1 MKDLKLMKTLIALLV
16 LAFVLNVSVYAQSDR
31 EKTDKFKSS
40 VQKLEDAIKNAKDLT
55 ECQSIEGQIE
65 KLRTDSQT
73 DKALLDKSLYPDDFN
88 SSIEKLTT
96 ALTLRKG
103 DFSQIHQ
110 LKTEVTGLQ
119 DQVTELNK
127 KNFDLI
133 GEIRTLTLRVNKSEK
148 ANDSLKT
155 LVAQLRA
162 SLKER
167 DKLVMGMVDSLLTE
181 FIKNPSGLSEA
192 QQQGMLTTIKNKNL
206 FFNIQRTINDN
217 IKFMEVTQL
226 TADDISEMKKQQ
238 IKFSKLWRQMGPKL
252 ADVYLSKKE
261 SAVQIDQINSL
272 FTSWSLLI
280 NNQLWGNVD
289 KVLKSKDVKILPYSN
304 GDQFADN
311 MKSYIQDQLKNL
323 PTLGKDQSLKEF
335 RLLSDTL
342 WFGNIKKEW
351 VPVLIENGLL
361 SEAQKDTI
369 ENNLAQWKQQVEPP
383 FSFNWVYVALGA
395 VLIVIIVVFIV
406 MSRKKKGV

>member
-1 MKDLKLMKTLIALLV
+1 MRIDKSLKIAIALIALL
-16 LAFVLNVSVYAQSDR
+16 FVFSGVANAQSDR

-40 VQKLEDAIKNAKDLT
+40 VQKIEEAIKNAKDVN
-55 ECQSIEGQIE
+55 EAKAIEAQID
-65 KLRTDSQT
+65 KLRSDNQA

-88 SSIEKLTT
+88 TSIEKLST

-103 DFSQIHQ
+103 DFTQIHE
-110 LKTEVTGLQ
+110 LKTEVVGLK
-119 DQVTELNK
+119 DQVTELNQ
-127 KNFDLI
+127 KNYDLI
-133 GEIRTLTLRVNKSEK
+133 SEIRGLTLRVNKSEK

-181 FIKNPSGLSEA
+181 FTKDPSGLSETA
-192 QQQGMLTTIKNKNL
+192 QTGMITAIKNKNL

-226 TADDISEMKKQQ
+226 NADDISEMKKQQ
-238 IKFSKLWRQMGPKL
+238 IKFSKLWRQIGPKL

-261 SAVQIDQINSL
+261 STQQITQINSL
-272 FTSWSLLI
+272 FQSWSNLI

-289 KVLKSKDVKILPYSN
+289 KVFKEKNVKILPYNN
-304 GDQFADN
+304 GTEFSEN
-311 MKSYIQDQLKNL
+311 LKSYILDQIKNL
-323 PTLGKDQSLKEF
+323 PTIGKDQSLKEF
-335 RLLSDTL
+335 NLLSDTV
-342 WFGNIKKEW
+342 WFSNVKKDW

-361 SEAQKDTI
+361 TEAQKDTV
-369 ENNLAQWKQQVEPP
+369 EANLAMWKKQVEPP
-383 FSFNWVYVALGA
+383 FSFGWLFLPLGA
-395 VLIVIIVVFIV
+395 ILVVLVIVFVIY
-406 MSRKKKGV
+406 SRKKKTV

>member
-395 VLIVIIVVFIV
+395 VLIVIIAVFIV

>member
-1 MKDLKLMKTLIALLV
+1 MKDLKLMKTLFALLV
-16 LAFVLNVSVYAQSDR
+16 LAVVLNVSVYAQSDR

-289 KVLKSKDVKILPYSN
+289 KVLKDKDVKILPYSN

-335 RLLSDTL
+335 RLLYDTL
-342 WFGNIKKEW
+342 WLGNIKKEW

-395 VLIVIIVVFIV
+395 VLIVIIAVFIV

>member
-1 MKDLKLMKTLIALLV
+1 MRIDKSFKIAIALIALL
-16 LAFVLNVSVYAQSDR
+16 FVFSGTVNAQSDR

-40 VQKLEDAIKNAKDLT
+40 VQKIEEAIKNAKDVN
-55 ECQSIEGQIE
+55 EAKAIEAQID
-65 KLRTDSQT
+65 KLRSDNQA

-88 SSIEKLTT
+88 ASIEKLST

-103 DFSQIHQ
+103 DFTQIHE
-110 LKTEVTGLQ
+110 LKSEVVGLK
-119 DQVTELNK
+119 DQVTELNQ
-127 KNFDLI
+127 KNYDLI
-133 GEIRTLTLRVNKSEK
+133 SEIRGLTLRVNKSEK

-181 FIKNPSGLSEA
+181 FTKDPSGLSESA
-192 QQQGMLTTIKNKNL
+192 QTGMITAIKNKNL

-226 TADDISEMKKQQ
+226 NADDISEMKKQQ
-238 IKFSKLWRQMGPKL
+238 IKFSKLWRQIGPKL

-261 SAVQIDQINSL
+261 STQQITQINSL
-272 FTSWSLLI
+272 FQSWSNLI

-289 KVLKSKDVKILPYSN
+289 KVFKEKNVKILPYNN
-304 GDQFADN
+304 GSEFSEN
-311 MKSYIQDQLKNL
+311 LKSYIQDQIKNL
-323 PTLGKDQSLKEF
+323 PTIGKDQSLKEF
-335 RLLSDTL
+335 NLLSDTV
-342 WFGNIKKEW
+342 WFSNVKKDW

-361 SEAQKDTI
+361 SEAQKDTV
-369 ENNLAQWKQQVEPP
+369 EANLAMWKKQVEPP
-383 FSFNWVYVALGA
+383 FAFGWLFLPLGA
-395 VLIVIIVVFIV
+395 IIVVLIIV
-406 MSRKKKGV
+406 FVIYSRKKKTV